1 MIHRIT
7 TKNPKFFDKI
17 QLVSLFVGSASAVV
31 VYLKSQGIELP
42 GWLSVLDNT
51 NVVVNSI
58 IAMILAQL
66 PNDK

>member
-17 QLVSLFVGSASAVV
+17 QLVSLFVGSVSAVI

-42 GWLSVLDNT
+42 GWLSILDNT
-51 NVVVNSI
+51 NIVVNSI
-58 IAMILAQL
+58 IAMILSQL